1 MAISSYYQQNNTTMK
16 PINQNNLKQTAV
28 AWLLN
33 NLHEIGVN
41 HNLSIKAEKGWLEKR
56 NEIIEQAKAMEKE
69 QIIDANRNGVDMVID
84 KKPFIT
90 GEQYYNETYGK

>member
-1 MAISSYYQQNNTTMK
+1 M
-16 PINQNNLKQTAV
+16 KQTAV
-28 AWLLN
+28 EWLLN

-69 QIIDANRNGVDMVID
+69 QIMDAYEQGEEDGYWHPENGYD
-84 KKPFIT
+84 KKFESS
-90 GEQYYNETYGK
+90 EQYYNETYGK